1 MSTVSATSS
10 VTALLGAL
18 DLARQGIDR
27 GYQGFSE
34 AAQQIASTTAS
45 GELPPVESIV
55 AMKVFQHQVQAA
67 AKVLE
72 RVDQGLGT
80 LLDVHA

>member
-1 MSTVSATSS
+1 MSTVTATGS

-18 DLARQGIDR
+18 DYARQGIDR
-27 GYQGFSE
+27 GFQGYAQ

-45 GELPPVESIV
+45 GELPPIESIV
-55 AMKVFQHQVQAA
+55 AMKVFQNQVDAA
-67 AKVLE
+67 AKVLQ

-80 LLDVHA
+80 LLDVRA

>member
-1 MSTVSATSS
+1 MSTVSAAGSIT
-10 VTALLGAL
+10 TLLGAL
-18 DLARQGIDR
+18 DYARQGIDR
-27 GYQGFSE
+27 GYQGFAE

-45 GELPPVESIV
+45 GELPPVESLI
-55 AMKVFQHQVQAA
+55 AMKVFQQQVQAA